1 MKGGPSL
8 PSLAPLPDQAGRT
21 LLFGGHWP
29 QAKPIGRADHLRCR
43 PALMSLGLDRHISIL
58 SDEGPECEI
67 RGNVHD
73 PRLEGDLANCVCKRL
88 RAVPEGRED
97 AKLFDRPIFL
107 GNGTYEVLDGVMDA
121 GFGGIKD
128 LGGPSGSP
136 HRMGLNEQT

>member
-1 MKGGPSL
+1 MGGPSL
-8 PSLAPLPDQAGRT
+8 PPLAPLPDQAGRT

-29 QAKPIGRADHLRCR
+29 QAKPIGRADHLWRY
-43 PALMSLGLDRHISIL
+43 PVLMSLGLDGHISIL
-58 SDEGPECEI
+58 SNEGPESEI
-67 RGNVHD
+67 RGDVHD
-73 PRLEGDLANCVCKRL
+73 PRLKGDLANCVCKRL

-107 GNGTYEVLDGVMDA
+107 RNGTYEVLDGVMDA

>member
-1 MKGGPSL
+1 
-8 PSLAPLPDQAGRT
+8 
-21 LLFGGHWP
+21 
-29 QAKPIGRADHLRCR
+29 
-43 PALMSLGLDRHISIL
+43 MSPGLDGHIGIL
-58 SDEGPECEI
+58 SDEGPEGEI
-67 RGNVHD
+67 GGDVHD

-97 AKLFDRPIFL
+97 AKLFDRSIFL